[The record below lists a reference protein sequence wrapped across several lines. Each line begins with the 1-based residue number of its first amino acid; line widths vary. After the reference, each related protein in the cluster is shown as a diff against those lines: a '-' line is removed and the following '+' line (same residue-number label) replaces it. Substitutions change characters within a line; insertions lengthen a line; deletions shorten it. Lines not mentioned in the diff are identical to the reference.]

1 MAKFRC
7 LKIVLALLALV
18 AAFYMFDAQSQS
30 VYADD
35 ASSMEDIS
43 QHYSN
48 AGGTWA
54 ASDKAGDYNEID
66 GVGKNWNYFGNGQ
79 STPILTNSA
88 KGTKTATYDA
98 LANLGNDNSKG
109 KGSLAVAARFAYAMQ
124 QSGLDHPTTG
134 GTSLMT
140 VGGRFIGGWLT
151 GLMLGG
157 AGITQACITVTFKL
171 FNWLNPFY
179 ALQFLVLNKG
189 DSFTNSFFSPL
200 INTFKSIYQDV
211 NDMTMSVAILAFGIG
226 ILLVLMGFVH
236 TGSQNGSLG
245 VGITTKIMHLFIR
258 ILVMVG
264 APIFIGALAASL
276 TQELET
282 KTNVVQNIAM
292 SQIYGNYVDF
302 EGWAQN
308 SRLALPD
315 PGKSSSNKL
324 MQGGNSAFTPEYI
337 QQINAYG
344 AQNSQAKDSLTDQ
357 GKENKQSTLA
367 ESRQTW
373 SSIGTT
379 FGWLTNNYAHG
390 SSING
395 TDWESYFKTR
405 LIKQE
410 RKYGIY
416 KDDVKKNPF
425 KPISD
430 DGHYKSKFG
439 HYGNDTGYAGGASCV
454 FFQDFTMNYSPKK
467 GYYSDAPGKSAAQI
481 GSPKGAGLS
490 SIGLYNY
497 LNVNATAS
505 GITYTQPKTF
515 FGWGQINQHASSGF
529 AGKGVLFIG
538 TYIRMVAMMITIL
551 GVVLFVLSVIWKGMM
566 QGTTRVLL
574 YLGQIGIGSPSGFLG
589 VLKECIGM
597 YARMTI
603 GLLLVYIAQ
612 EGLGTLANRMDDVF
626 AKVLN
631 SATITLPIGNVQ
643 LLPFASTSWIIGFVR
658 MFEAAGIIL
667 FVYTMWRT
675 YYDMLHWIE
684 SLIQRI
690 MDLLGKTQLGRSMLP
705 TPNANASGM
714 NSNNSNTNN
723 ANANSNDRNDANN
736 KDGNSSDDDNNPE
749 DLWKRSHDPNSN
761 LGEDD
766 GNNGTHGIV
775 SGLKQGI
782 KRGLAY
788 QALDTLH
795 RSADS
800 KAGKALTKGA
810 SQILGTLG
818 STKLGHALGIK
829 NRAQGMNLLGN
840 AIAKAKQ
847 TQAEKIDPLHAN
859 TSKRAGLSKEN
870 QKKLDTDESHAEQKA
885 PDSAMQRLRKQY
897 HKAKRLA
904 NMSTDKNGQ
913 VQDTANTNEL
923 VNGLMQYHKSTG
935 TTDSP
940 EYKKLDHTNKAF
952 NKAAKSEQMQRR
964 DQADQAQA
972 KSLENKKQVAN
983 AKLAM
988 DSATT
993 PQARQEAQ
1001 KRYNDLKAK
1010 QPMLDQNAKKAK
1022 VLADAN
1028 KQALFMNM
1036 THRQVGA
1043 HGEGLR
1049 ALSASQLKKAKDR
1062 QFTAMTGM
1070 SAKTATQADPAIMNQ
1085 ASTARDKALET
1096 LAKDPSEVT
1105 DTEREQ
1111 AEQTLGEANTVLQTG
1126 KQYGQFA
1133 SKDAA
1138 QNLEAASQ
1146 DEIDQAAHYNNLD
1159 KAAVATGFTAAS
1171 NADALS
1177 PAQKE
1182 FANRVTNAQQIVST
1196 GMTTDEYGQK
1206 IEATPEQIQQAAKT
1220 LSTSPAHQI
1229 RTMQN
1234 QMMAT
1239 STSVQQGAIQ
1249 YANNAAANAPKNATS
1264 ADLQQIK
1271 QQAMD
1276 SYYQRPAVQKQLA
1289 SAGLISETTA
1299 NATPATVKQIRQTIG
1314 QIGQG
1319 AIQYANNEA
1328 ANAPK
1333 NAKPADLQQI
1343 KQQAM
1348 DSYYQSPAVQKQFV
1362 SAGLLSGTTANTI
1375 STRVKQIRQEIDN
1388 VQSLGAETQAG
1399 ITASLAPIRQQVN
1412 QGGIDMPSQDFCKDA
1427 AREAYNHLPACNG
1440 WVDAA
1445 HYNKTT
1451 RRDIDLVTNELIRA
1465 YKLGNQG
1472 LIKKARRHAVSKGM
1486 NMTYVSSP
1494 PQLQNLSQQ
1503 IQSGRDHTVQ
1513 VAMQHYSS
1521 NRPMSERQYQ
1531 AYSQAY
1537 SNS

>member
-1 MAKFRC
+1 MAKFRR

-18 AAFYMFDAQSQS
+18 TAFSMFDAQSQR

-35 ASSMEDIS
+35 VSSMEDIS
-43 QHYSN
+43 KHYSN

-54 ASDKAGDYNEID
+54 ASDKASDYNEID

-79 STPILTNSA
+79 STPILTNGA

-109 KGSLAVAARFAYAMQ
+109 KGSLATAARFAYAMQ
-124 QSGLDHPTTG
+124 QSGLDHPTNG
-134 GTSLMT
+134 GTSPMT
-140 VGGRFIGGWLT
+140 HGGRIIGGWL
-151 GLMLGG
+151 
-157 AGITQACITVTFKL
+157 AGILLSASGVAQSCLTVAFKF
-171 FNWLNPFY
+171 FNWINPFY

-189 DSFTNSFFSPL
+189 DSFNNSFFTPL
-200 INTFKSIYQDV
+200 IGTLKPLYKALN
-211 NDMTMSVAILAFGIG
+211 NMTMSVAVLSFGIG
-226 ILLVLMGFVH
+226 ILLVLMGFVR

-245 VGITTKIMHLFIR
+245 AGIATKIMHLLIR
-258 ILVMVG
+258 IIVMVG

-282 KTNVVQNIAM
+282 KTNVVQNIDM
-292 SQIYGNYVDF
+292 SQIYGNYIDF

-324 MQGGNSAFTPEYI
+324 MQSGNSAFTPEYI

-344 AQNSQAKDSLTDQ
+344 AQNAQAKDSLTDQ
-357 GKENKQSTLA
+357 GNENKQSTKA
-367 ESRQTW
+367 ELHQTW

-395 TDWESYFKTR
+395 TDWESYFKTH
-405 LIKQE
+405 LIEKE

-416 KDDVKKNPF
+416 KDDVKTNPF

-430 DGHYKSKFG
+430 DGHYGTKFG
-439 HYGNDTGYAGGASCV
+439 HYGNADGYAGGAECV
-454 FFQDFTMNYSPKK
+454 FFKDFTMNYSSKK

-481 GSPKGAGLS
+481 GSPTGAGLS

-529 AGKGVLFIG
+529 VGKGVLFIG
-538 TYIRMVAMMITIL
+538 TYVRMVAMMATTV
-551 GVVLFVLSVIWKGMM
+551 GVVLFVLAVIWKGII
-566 QGTTRVLL
+566 QGSTRILL
-574 YLGQIGIGSPSGFLG
+574 YLAQVGVGSPRGFLG

-597 YARMTI
+597 YARMAI
-603 GLLLVYIAQ
+603 GLLFVYIAQ
-612 EGLGTLANRMDDVF
+612 ESLGTLANRMED
-626 AKVLN
+626 ALSKGLN
-631 SATITLPIGNVQ
+631 SAIIALPIGNVQ
-643 LLPFASTSWIIGFVR
+643 LFPFASTSWIMGLIR
-658 MFEAAGIIL
+658 LFEAAGVIL
-667 FVYTMWRT
+667 FLYTMGRT
-675 YYDMLHWIE
+675 YHDLLHALD

-714 NSNNSNTNN
+714 NSNNSAMNN
-723 ANANSNDRNDANN
+723 ANANSNARNDANN
-736 KDGNSSDDDNNPE
+736 EGNSSDDSLDNNPQ
-749 DLWKRSHDPNSN
+749 DLWNRRNDPNSN

-766 GNNGTHGIV
+766 STGTHGFK
-775 SGLKQGI
+775 S
-782 KRGLAY
+782 GLAY
-788 QALDTLH
+788 SALDALH
-795 RSADS
+795 RGADS

-810 SQILGTLG
+810 GHILGTLG

-829 NRAQGMNLLGN
+829 SRAQGMNLPGD

-847 TQAEKIDPLHAN
+847 TQAEKVDPLHAN
-859 TSKRAGLSKEN
+859 TSKRAGLSKEH

-885 PDSAMQRLRKQY
+885 PDSAMQGLRKQY
-897 HKAKRLA
+897 HQAKRLA
-904 NMSTDKNGQ
+904 NMTKDKNSQ
-913 VQDTANTNEL
+913 VKDPANANEL
-923 VNGLMQYHKSTG
+923 VNGLKQYHKSAG

-940 EYKKLDHTNKAF
+940 GYKKLDHANKAF

-964 DQADQAQA
+964 DQAAQA
-972 KSLENKKQVAN
+972 KAKALENRKQAAN

-1028 KQALFMNM
+1028 KQALFMQM

-1049 ALSASQLKKAKDR
+1049 VLSASQLEKAKDR

-1070 SAKTATQADPAIMNQ
+1070 SAKTATPADATIMNQ
-1085 ASTARDKALET
+1085 ARTARDNALAT

-1105 DTEREQ
+1105 DKEREQ
-1111 AEQTLGEANTVLQTG
+1111 AEKNLGEANTVLQTG

-1138 QNLEAASQ
+1138 GNLAAASQ
-1146 DEIDQAAHYNNLD
+1146 DEIAQATHYNNLD

-1171 NADALS
+1171 NADEIL

-1206 IEATPEQIQQAAKT
+1206 VEATPEQIQQAAKT

-1229 RTMQN
+1229 RTIQN
-1234 QMMAT
+1234 QMMAA

-1249 YANNAAANAPKNATS
+1249 YANNAASNAPENATS
-1264 ADLQQIK
+1264 AELQQIK
-1271 QQAMD
+1271 QQAID

-1289 SAGLISETTA
+1289 SAGLLSGTTA
-1299 NATPATVKQIRQTIG
+1299 NATP
-1314 QIGQG
+1314 
-1319 AIQYANNEA
+1319 E
-1328 ANAPK
+1328 
-1333 NAKPADLQQI
+1333 
-1343 KQQAM
+1343 
-1348 DSYYQSPAVQKQFV
+1348 
-1362 SAGLLSGTTANTI
+1362 
-1375 STRVKQIRQEIDN
+1375 RVKQIRQEIGN

-1399 ITASLAPIRQQVN
+1399 ITASLAPIRQQIN
-1412 QGGIDMPSQDFCKDA
+1412 QGGIDMPSQDICKDA

-1440 WVDAA
+1440 WVDAE

-1451 RRDIDLVTNELIRA
+1451 RRDIDLATNELLRA
-1465 YKLGNQG
+1465 YKSNNQG
-1472 LIKKARRHAVSKGM
+1472 LIKKARRHAFSKGM
-1486 NMTYVSSP
+1486 NMAYISSP
-1494 PQLQNLSQQ
+1494 QQLQKLSQQ

-1513 VAMQHYSS
+1513 VAMQHYSP

-1531 AYSQAY
+1531 NY

>member
-1 MAKFRC
+1 MAKCCHF
-7 LKIVLALLALV
+7 KIVLALLALV
-18 AAFYMFDAQSQS
+18 TAFSMFNAQSQR

-35 ASSMEDIS
+35 VSSMEDMS

-79 STPILTNSA
+79 STPILTNGA

-109 KGSLAVAARFAYAMQ
+109 KGSLAIAARFAYAMQ
-124 QSGLDHPTTG
+124 QSGLDHPTNG
-134 GTSLMT
+134 GTSPMT
-140 VGGRFIGGWLT
+140 HGGRIVGGWTTGILLAAAGVAQSCLT
-151 GLMLGG
+151 V
-157 AGITQACITVTFKL
+157 AFKF
-171 FNWLNPFY
+171 FNWINPFY
-179 ALQFLVLNKG
+179 ALQFMVLNKG
-189 DSFTNSFFSPL
+189 DSYNSFFTPL
-200 INTFKSIYQDV
+200 IGTLKPLYKALN
-211 NDMTMSVAILAFGIG
+211 NMTMSVAILSFGIG
-226 ILLVLMGFVH
+226 ILLVLMGFVR

-245 VGITTKIMHLFIR
+245 AGIATKIMHLLIR
-258 ILVMVG
+258 IIVMVG
-264 APIFIGALAASL
+264 APIFISALAASL

-315 PGKSSSNKL
+315 PGNSSSNKL
-324 MQGGNSAFTPEYI
+324 MQSGNSAFTPEYI

-344 AQNSQAKDSLTDQ
+344 AQNSQAKASLTAQ
-357 GKENKQSTLA
+357 GKESKQSTMA

-395 TDWESYFKTR
+395 TDWESYFRTH
-405 LIKQE
+405 LIQQE

-425 KPISD
+425 KPIGD
-430 DGHYKSKFG
+430 DGHYGTKFG
-439 HYGNDTGYAGGASCV
+439 HYGNADGYAGGAENV
-454 FFQDFTMNYSPKK
+454 FFKDFTMNYSSEK

-515 FGWGQINQHASSGF
+515 FGWSQINQHASSGF
-529 AGKGVLFIG
+529 IGKGFLFIG
-538 TYIRMVAMMITIL
+538 TYIRMIAMMATVIA
-551 GVVLFVLSVIWKGMM
+551 VVIFVLAVIWKGIL
-566 QGTTRVLL
+566 QGSTRILL
-574 YLGQIGIGSPSGFLG
+574 YLGQIGVGSPRGFLG

-597 YARMTI
+597 YARMAI
-603 GLLLVYIAQ
+603 GMLLVYIAQ
-612 EGLGTLANRMDDVF
+612 ESLGTLANKMEDVLS
-626 AKVLN
+626 KGLN
-631 SATITLPIGNVQ
+631 SATIALPIGNVQ
-643 LLPFASTSWIIGFVR
+643 LFPFASTSWIMGVIR
-658 MFEAAGIIL
+658 MFEAAGVFL
-667 FVYTMWRT
+667 VLYTMGRT
-675 YYDMLHWIE
+675 YHDLLHALDN
-684 SLIQRI
+684 LIQRI

-705 TPNANASGM
+705 TPQANASGM
-714 NSNNSNTNN
+714 TSNNAAMNN
-723 ANANSNDRNDANN
+723 ANANSNARNDANN
-736 KDGNSSDDDNNPE
+736 KEGNSSDDNDDNLNNNPQ
-749 DLWKRSHDPNSN
+749 DLWNRRNDPNSN

-766 GNNGTHGIV
+766 LKGTHGFK
-775 SGLKQGI
+775 S
-782 KRGLAY
+782 GLAY
-788 QALDTLH
+788 SALEALH
-795 RSADS
+795 RGADS
-800 KAGKALTKGA
+800 TAGKALTKGA
-810 SQILGTLG
+810 GQILGTLG

-829 NRAQGMNLLGN
+829 SRAQGMNLPGD

-847 TQAEKIDPLHAN
+847 TQAEKVDPLHAN
-859 TSKRAGLSKEN
+859 TSKRAGLSKEH

-885 PDSAMQRLRKQY
+885 PDKAMQGLRKQY
-897 HKAKRLA
+897 HQAKRLA
-904 NMSTDKNGQ
+904 NMTKDKNGQ
-913 VQDTANTNEL
+913 VQDPANANEL
-923 VNGLMQYHKSTG
+923 VNGLMQYHKSAG

-940 EYKKLDHTNKAF
+940 GYKKLDHANKAF
-952 NKAAKSEQMQRR
+952 GKAAKSEQMQRR
-964 DQADQAQA
+964 DQADQAKAMALKNRKQA
-972 KSLENKKQVAN
+972 AN

-1001 KRYNDLKAK
+1001 KRYNALKAK
-1010 QPMLDQNAKKAK
+1010 QPMLDQNAKKANM
-1022 VLADAN
+1022 LADAN
-1028 KQALFMNM
+1028 KQALFMQM

-1049 ALSASQLKKAKDR
+1049 ALSDSQLEKAKDR

-1070 SAKTATQADPAIMNQ
+1070 SAKTATPANASIMNQ
-1085 ASTARDKALET
+1085 ARTARDQALAT

-1105 DTEREQ
+1105 DQEREQ
-1111 AEQTLGEANTVLQTG
+1111 AENTLGEANTVLQTG

-1146 DEIDQAAHYNNLD
+1146 DEIAQAAHYNNLD
-1159 KAAVATGFTAAS
+1159 KAAVATGFTASS
-1171 NADALS
+1171 NAEAIL

-1229 RTMQN
+1229 RTIQN

-1264 ADLQQIK
+1264 VELQQIK

-1289 SAGLISETTA
+1289 SAGLISGTTA
-1299 NATPATVKQIRQTIG
+1299 NATPERA
-1314 QIGQG
+1314 
-1319 AIQYANNEA
+1319 
-1328 ANAPK
+1328 
-1333 NAKPADLQQI
+1333 
-1343 KQQAM
+1343 
-1348 DSYYQSPAVQKQFV
+1348 
-1362 SAGLLSGTTANTI
+1362 
-1375 STRVKQIRQEIDN
+1375 KQIRQEIGN

-1399 ITASLAPIRQQVN
+1399 ITASLAPIRQQIN
-1412 QGGIDMPSQDFCKDA
+1412 QGGIDMPSQDICKDA
-1427 AREAYNHLPACNG
+1427 AREAYNQLPACSG
-1440 WVDAA
+1440 WVDAE

-1451 RRDIDLVTNELIRA
+1451 RRDIDLSTNELLRA
-1465 YKLGNQG
+1465 YKSSDQG
-1472 LIKKARRHAVSKGM
+1472 LIKKARRHAASKGM
-1486 NMTYVSSP
+1486 NMAYVSSP
-1494 PQLQNLSQQ
+1494 QQLQKLSQQ

-1513 VAMQHYSS
+1513 VAMQHYSP

-1531 AYSQAY
+1531 NY

>member
-1 MAKFRC
+1 MAKFRR

-18 AAFYMFDAQSQS
+18 AAFSMFDLQSQR

-35 ASSMEDIS
+35 VSSMEDIS

-79 STPILTNSA
+79 STPILTNGA
-88 KGTKTATYDA
+88 RGTKTSTYDA
-98 LANLGNDNSKG
+98 LATLGHDGSKG
-109 KGSLAVAARFAYAMQ
+109 KGSLATAARFAYAMQ
-124 QSGLDHPTTG
+124 QSGLDHPTNG
-134 GTSLMT
+134 GTSPMT
-140 VGGRFIGGWLT
+140 SGGRIVGGWTT
-151 GLMLGG
+151 GTLLSA
-157 AGITQACITVTFKL
+157 AGVAQACLTVAFKF

-179 ALQFLVLNKG
+179 ALQFMVLNKG
-189 DSFTNSFFSPL
+189 DSFTNSFFAPL
-200 INTFKSIYQDV
+200 ISTLKPLYQSL
-211 NDMTMSVAILAFGIG
+211 NDMTMSVGILAFGIG
-226 ILLVLMGFVH
+226 ILLVLMGFVPK
-236 TGSQNGSLG
+236 GSQNGSLG
-245 VGITTKIMHLFIR
+245 AGIASKIMHLFIR

-292 SQIYGNYVDF
+292 AQIYGNYVDF

-324 MQGGNSAFTPEYI
+324 MQSGNSAFTPEYI

-344 AQNSQAKDSLTDQ
+344 AQNSQAKNSLTD
-357 GKENKQSTLA
+357 KENKQSTKA
-367 ESRQTW
+367 EFKQTW

-395 TDWESYFKTR
+395 TDWESYFR
-405 LIKQE
+405 SHLITKE

-430 DGHYKSKFG
+430 DGHYGSKFG
-439 HYGNDTGYAGGASCV
+439 HYGNADGYAGGAECV
-454 FFQDFTMNYSPKK
+454 FFKDFTMNYSSKN
-467 GYYSDAPGKSAAQI
+467 GYYSDAPGKSAAKI
-481 GSPKGAGLS
+481 GSPTGAGLS

-529 AGKGVLFIG
+529 AGKGILFIG
-538 TYIRMVAMMITIL
+538 TYARMVAMMATVV
-551 GVVLFVLSVIWKGMM
+551 GVVLFVLAVIWKGIL
-566 QGTTRVLL
+566 QGSTRILL
-574 YLGQIGIGSPSGFLG
+574 YLGQVGVGSPRGFMG

-597 YARMTI
+597 YARMAI
-603 GLLLVYIAQ
+603 GLLLVYFAQ
-612 EGLGTLANRMDDVF
+612 ESLSTLANRMED
-626 AKVLN
+626 ALSKGLN
-631 SATITLPIGNVQ
+631 SAIIAMPTGNVQ
-643 LLPFASTSWIIGFVR
+643 LFPFASTSWIMGIVR
-658 MFEAAGIIL
+658 MFEAAGVVL
-667 FVYTMWRT
+667 FLYTMGRT
-675 YYDMLHWIE
+675 YWDLLHAID
-684 SLIQRI
+684 SLIQKI
-690 MDLLGKTQLGRSMLP
+690 MDLLGKTQLGRTMLP
-705 TPNANASGM
+705 TPKANASGM
-714 NSNNSNTNN
+714 NSNNSAMNN
-723 ANANSNDRNDANN
+723 ANANSNDRKDANSNDANN
-736 KDGNSSDDDNNPE
+736 SSDDSLDNNPQ
-749 DLWKRSHDPNSN
+749 DLWKRHNDPNSN

-766 GNNGTHGIV
+766 GKGPHGVIA
-775 SGLKQGI
+775 GLKSGM
-782 KRGLAY
+782 KSGVAAS
-788 QALDTLH
+788 ALDALH
-795 RSADS
+795 RGADS

-810 SQILGTLG
+810 GRILGTLG
-818 STKLGHALGIK
+818 TTKLGHALGIK
-829 NRAQGMNLLGN
+829 SRAQGMNLPGD

-847 TQAEKIDPLHAN
+847 TQAEKVDPLHAN
-859 TSKRAGLSKEN
+859 TSKRAGLSKEH

-885 PDSAMQRLRKQY
+885 PDRAMQGLRKQY
-897 HKAKRLA
+897 HQAKRLA
-904 NMSTDKNGQ
+904 NMTKGKNSQ
-913 VQDTANTNEL
+913 VQDPANANAL
-923 VNGLMQYHKSTG
+923 VNGLRQFHKSAG
-935 TTDSP
+935 TTNSQG
-940 EYKKLDHTNKAF
+940 YKKLDHANKAF

-964 DQADQAQA
+964 DQADQAKGLA
-972 KSLENKKQVAN
+972 LENRKQAAN

-1010 QPMLDQNAKKAK
+1010 QPMLDQNAKKAN

-1028 KQALFMNM
+1028 KQAMFMQM

-1049 ALSASQLKKAKDR
+1049 ALSASQLEKAKGR

-1070 SAKTATQADPAIMNQ
+1070 SAKTATQADAATMNQ
-1085 ASTARDKALET
+1085 ARTARDNALAT
-1096 LAKDPSEVT
+1096 LTKDPSEVT
-1105 DTEREQ
+1105 DKEREQ
-1111 AEQTLGEANTVLQTG
+1111 AEKTLGEANTVLQTG

-1138 QNLEAASQ
+1138 GNLAAASQ
-1146 DEIDQAAHYNNLD
+1146 DEIAQAAHYNTLD

-1171 NADALS
+1171 NAEETLPS
-1177 PAQKE
+1177 QKE

-1196 GMTTDEYGQK
+1196 GMTTDEYGQQ

-1229 RTMQN
+1229 RTIQN

-1239 STSVQQGAIQ
+1239 STGVQQGAMQ
-1249 YANNAAANAPKNATS
+1249 YANHVATNAPKNATS
-1264 ADLQQIK
+1264 AELQQIK

-1289 SAGLISETTA
+1289 SAGLIS
-1299 NATPATVKQIRQTIG
+1299 
-1314 QIGQG
+1314 
-1319 AIQYANNEA
+1319 
-1328 ANAPK
+1328 
-1333 NAKPADLQQI
+1333 
-1343 KQQAM
+1343 
-1348 DSYYQSPAVQKQFV
+1348 
-1362 SAGLLSGTTANTI
+1362 GTTAKATPEQA
-1375 STRVKQIRQEIDN
+1375 KQIRQEIGN

-1399 ITASLAPIRQQVN
+1399 ITASLAPIRQQLN
-1412 QGGIDMPSQDFCKDA
+1412 QGGIDMPSQDICKDA
-1427 AREAYNHLPACNG
+1427 ARTAYNKLPARSD

-1451 RRDIDLVTNELIRA
+1451 RRDVDLTTNELLRA
-1465 YKLGNQG
+1465 YKSNDQG
-1472 LIKKARRHAVSKGM
+1472 LIKTARRHAVSKGM
-1486 NMTYVSSP
+1486 NMAYVSSP
-1494 PQLQNLSQQ
+1494 QQLQKLSQQ
-1503 IQSGRDHTVQ
+1503 IQSGRDNTVQ
-1513 VAMQHYSS
+1513 VAMQHYSP

-1531 AYSQAY
+1531 NY

>member
-1 MAKFRC
+1 MAKFHR

-18 AAFYMFDAQSQS
+18 TAFSMFDAQSQS

-35 ASSMEDIS
+35 VSSMEDIS

-79 STPILTNSA
+79 STPILTNGA

-124 QSGLDHPTTG
+124 QSGLDHPTNG
-134 GTSLMT
+134 GTSPITHGARLFGGII
-140 VGGRFIGGWLT
+140 VG
-151 GLMLGG
+151 MLLVA
-157 AGITQACITVTFKL
+157 AGVAQACLTVAFKF

-200 INTFKSIYQDV
+200 INTLKPIYQAL
-211 NDMTMSVAILAFGIG
+211 NNMTMSVAILSFGIG

-236 TGSQNGSLG
+236 MGSQNGSLG
-245 VGITTKIMHLFIR
+245 AGIATKIMHLFIR

-344 AQNSQAKDSLTDQ
+344 AQNSQAKDSLTAQ
-357 GKENKQSTLA
+357 GKENKQSTKA
-367 ESRQTW
+367 ELQQTW

-379 FGWLTNNYAHG
+379 FGWLTNNYGHG

-395 TDWESYFKTR
+395 TDWESYFRTH
-405 LIKQE
+405 LIKKE

-430 DGHYKSKFG
+430 DGHYGTKFG
-439 HYGNDTGYAGGASCV
+439 HYGNADGYAGGAACV
-454 FFQDFTMNYSPKK
+454 FFKDFTMNYSSKK

-515 FGWGQINQHASSGF
+515 FGWGQINQHTSSGF
-529 AGKGVLFIG
+529 VGKGLLFLG
-538 TYIRMVAMMITIL
+538 TYIRMVAMMATVVGI
-551 GVVLFVLSVIWKGMM
+551 VLFVLAVIWKGIL
-566 QGTTRVLL
+566 QGSTRILL
-574 YLGQIGIGSPSGFLG
+574 YLGQIGIGSPRGFLG

-597 YARMTI
+597 YARMAI
-603 GLLLVYIAQ
+603 GVLLVYIAQ
-612 EGLGTLANRMDDVF
+612 ASLGTLANRMED
-626 AKVLN
+626 ALSKGLN
-631 SATITLPIGNVQ
+631 SATIALPIGNVQ
-643 LLPFASTSWIIGFVR
+643 LFPFASTSWIMGLVR
-658 MFEAAGIIL
+658 MFEAAGVIL
-667 FVYTMWRT
+667 FLYSMGRT
-675 YYDMLHWIE
+675 YHDLLHALD

-705 TPNANASGM
+705 TPKANASGM
-714 NSNNSNTNN
+714 NSNNSAMNN
-723 ANANSNDRNDANN
+723 ANANSNARNDANN
-736 KDGNSSDDDNNPE
+736 NEGNSSDDSLDNNPQ
-749 DLWKRSHDPNSN
+749 DLWNRHNDPNSN
-761 LGEDD
+761 LGDDD
-766 GNNGTHGIV
+766 GNNGSHGLI
-775 SGLKQGI
+775 SGLAHGVKS
-782 KRGLAY
+782 GLAY
-788 QALDTLH
+788 NSLDALH
-795 RSADS
+795 RGADS

-810 SQILGTLG
+810 GQILGTLG

-829 NRAQGMNLLGN
+829 SRAHGMNLPGD

-847 TQAEKIDPLHAN
+847 TQAEKVDPLHAN
-859 TSKRAGLSKEN
+859 TSKRAGLSKEH
-870 QKKLDTDESHAEQKA
+870 QKKFDTDESHAEQKA
-885 PDSAMQRLRKQY
+885 PDSAMQGLRKQY
-897 HKAKRLA
+897 HQAKRLA
-904 NMSTDKNGQ
+904 NMTKDKNGK
-913 VQDTANTNEL
+913 VQDPANANAL

-935 TTDSP
+935 TTNSP
-940 EYKKLDHTNKAF
+940 GYKKLDHANKAF

-964 DQADQAQA
+964 DQAA
-972 KSLENKKQVAN
+972 KAKTRSLENKKQAAN

-1022 VLADAN
+1022 VLTDAN
-1028 KQALFMNM
+1028 KQALFMQM

-1049 ALSASQLKKAKDR
+1049 ALSASQLEKAKDR

-1085 ASTARDKALET
+1085 ARTARDNALAT

-1111 AEQTLGEANTVLQTG
+1111 AEKTLGEANTVLKTG

-1138 QNLEAASQ
+1138 KNLAAASQ
-1146 DEIDQAAHYNNLD
+1146 DEIAQATHYNNLD

-1171 NADALS
+1171 NAEALS

-1206 IEATPEQIQQAAKT
+1206 IDAMPEQIQQAAKT

-1229 RTMQN
+1229 RTIQN

-1249 YANNAAANAPKNATS
+1249 YANNAATDAPKNATS
-1264 ADLQQIK
+1264 VELQQIK

-1289 SAGLISETTA
+1289 SAGLISGTIA
-1299 NATPATVKQIRQTIG
+1299 NATPA
-1314 QIGQG
+1314 
-1319 AIQYANNEA
+1319 
-1328 ANAPK
+1328 
-1333 NAKPADLQQI
+1333 
-1343 KQQAM
+1343 
-1348 DSYYQSPAVQKQFV
+1348 
-1362 SAGLLSGTTANTI
+1362 
-1375 STRVKQIRQEIDN
+1375 RVNQIRQEIGN

-1399 ITASLAPIRQQVN
+1399 ITASLAPIRQQIN
-1412 QGGIDMPSQDFCKDA
+1412 QGGIDMPSQDICKDA
-1427 AREAYNHLPACNG
+1427 ARTAYNHLPACNG

-1451 RRDIDLVTNELIRA
+1451 RRDVDLTTNELLRA
-1465 YKLGNQG
+1465 YRSSNQG

-1486 NMTYVSSP
+1486 NMAYISSP
-1494 PQLQNLSQQ
+1494 QQLQKLSQQ

-1513 VAMQHYSS
+1513 VAMQHYSP

-1531 AYSQAY
+1531 TYSQDY

>member
-1 MAKFRC
+1 MAKFRR

-18 AAFYMFDAQSQS
+18 AAFSMFDAQSQS

-35 ASSMEDIS
+35 VSSMEDIS

-54 ASDKAGDYNEID
+54 ASDKAGNYNEID

-79 STPILTNSA
+79 STPILTNGA

-98 LANLGNDNSKG
+98 LANLGNENSKG
-109 KGSLAVAARFAYAMQ
+109 KGSLAIAARFAYAMQ
-124 QSGLDHPTTG
+124 QSGLDHPTNG
-134 GTSLMT
+134 GTSPIT
-140 VGGRFIGGWLT
+140 NGGRIAGGWIT
-151 GLMLGG
+151 GILLGASG
-157 AGITQACITVTFKL
+157 VAQACLTVAFKF
-171 FNWLNPFY
+171 FNWINPFY

-189 DSFTNSFFSPL
+189 DSFNNSFFTPL
-200 INTFKSIYQDV
+200 IGTLKPLYKALN
-211 NDMTMSVAILAFGIG
+211 NMTMSVAVLSFGIG
-226 ILLVLMGFVH
+226 ILLVLMGFVR

-245 VGITTKIMHLFIR
+245 AGIATKIMHLLIR
-258 ILVMVG
+258 IIVMVG

-292 SQIYGNYVDF
+292 SQIYGNYIDF

-324 MQGGNSAFTPEYI
+324 MQSGNSAFTPEYI

-344 AQNSQAKDSLTDQ
+344 AQNAQAKDSLTDQ
-357 GKENKQSTLA
+357 GNENKQSTKA
-367 ESRQTW
+367 ELHQTW

-395 TDWESYFKTR
+395 TDWESYFKTH
-405 LIKQE
+405 LIEKE

-416 KDDVKKNPF
+416 KDDVKTNPF

-430 DGHYKSKFG
+430 DGHYGTKFG
-439 HYGNDTGYAGGASCV
+439 HYGNADGYAGGAECV
-454 FFQDFTMNYSPKK
+454 FFKDFTMNYSSKK

-481 GSPKGAGLS
+481 GSPTGAGLS

-529 AGKGVLFIG
+529 VGKGVLFIG
-538 TYIRMVAMMITIL
+538 TYVRMVAMMATTI
-551 GVVLFVLSVIWKGMM
+551 GVVLFVLAVIWKGII
-566 QGTTRVLL
+566 QGSTRILL
-574 YLGQIGIGSPSGFLG
+574 YLAQVGVGSPRGFLG

-597 YARMTI
+597 YARMAI
-603 GLLLVYIAQ
+603 GLLFVYIAQ
-612 EGLGTLANRMDDVF
+612 ESLGTLANRMED
-626 AKVLN
+626 ALSKGLN
-631 SATITLPIGNVQ
+631 SAIIALPIGNVQ
-643 LLPFASTSWIIGFVR
+643 LFPFASTSWIMGLIR
-658 MFEAAGIIL
+658 LFEAAGVIL
-667 FVYTMWRT
+667 FLYTMGRT
-675 YYDMLHWIE
+675 YHDLLHALD

-714 NSNNSNTNN
+714 NSNNSNMSN
-723 ANANSNDRNDANN
+723 ANTNSNARNDANN
-736 KDGNSSDDDNNPE
+736 NEGNPSDDNLDNNPK
-749 DLWKRSHDPNSN
+749 DLWNRRNDPNSN

-766 GNNGTHGIV
+766 GKGTHGIK
-775 SGLKQGI
+775 SGV
-782 KRGLAY
+782 ADS
-788 QALDTLH
+788 ALDTLH
-795 RSADS
+795 RGADS
-800 KAGKALTKGA
+800 KVGKALTKGA
-810 SQILGTLG
+810 GHILGTLG
-818 STKLGHALGIK
+818 STKLGHKLGIK
-829 NRAQGMNLLGN
+829 SRAQGMNLPDD

-847 TQAEKIDPLHAN
+847 TLAEKVDPLHAN

-885 PDSAMQRLRKQY
+885 PDSAMQGLRKQY
-897 HKAKRLA
+897 HQAKRLA
-904 NMSTDKNGQ
+904 NMTKDKNSQ
-913 VQDTANTNEL
+913 VKDPANANEL
-923 VNGLMQYHKSTG
+923 VNGLMQYHKSAG

-940 EYKKLDHTNKAF
+940 GYKKLDHANKAF
-952 NKAAKSEQMQRR
+952 GEAAKSEQMQRR
-964 DQADQAQA
+964 DQAAQA
-972 KSLENKKQVAN
+972 KAKALENRKQAAN
-983 AKLAM
+983 AKLVM

-1028 KQALFMNM
+1028 KQALFMQM

-1049 ALSASQLKKAKDR
+1049 ALSASQLEKAKDR

-1070 SAKTATQADPAIMNQ
+1070 SAKTATQADAAIMNQ
-1085 ASTARDKALET
+1085 ASTARDNALAT

-1111 AEQTLGEANTVLQTG
+1111 AEKTLGEANTVLQTG

-1138 QNLEAASQ
+1138 QNLTAASQ
-1146 DEIDQAAHYNNLD
+1146 DEIAQAAHYNNLD

-1171 NADALS
+1171 NAEEIL

-1206 IEATPEQIQQAAKT
+1206 MEATPEQIQQAAKT

-1229 RTMQN
+1229 RTIQN

-1249 YANNAAANAPKNATS
+1249 YANNAAANAPENATS
-1264 ADLQQIK
+1264 AELQQIK
-1271 QQAMD
+1271 HQAMD

-1289 SAGLISETTA
+1289 SAGLISKTTA
-1299 NATPATVKQIRQTIG
+1299 NATPK
-1314 QIGQG
+1314 
-1319 AIQYANNEA
+1319 
-1328 ANAPK
+1328 
-1333 NAKPADLQQI
+1333 
-1343 KQQAM
+1343 
-1348 DSYYQSPAVQKQFV
+1348 
-1362 SAGLLSGTTANTI
+1362 
-1375 STRVKQIRQEIDN
+1375 RVNQIRQEIDN

-1399 ITASLAPIRQQVN
+1399 ITASLAPIRQQIN
-1412 QGGIDMPSQDFCKDA
+1412 QGGIDMPSQDICKDA
-1427 AREAYNHLPACNG
+1427 ARESYNQLPACNG
-1440 WVDAA
+1440 WVDAE

-1451 RRDIDLVTNELIRA
+1451 RRDIDLATNELLRA
-1465 YKLGNQG
+1465 YKSNNQG
-1472 LIKKARRHAVSKGM
+1472 LIKKARRHAFSKGM
-1486 NMTYVSSP
+1486 NMAYISSP
-1494 PQLQNLSQQ
+1494 QQLQKLSQQ

-1513 VAMQHYSS
+1513 VAMQHYSP

-1531 AYSQAY
+1531 NY